1 MRVIVPLQGVAQG
14 RGGLVL
20 GSVIPCA
27 LFYFLQ
33 FYLKRHRNEPK
44 DPNSPASEKATG
56 SPTQSPSQSAGQL
69 TELPG
74 LPRSLSR
81 PLLSPRTAGGP
92 VSLSGRANSI
102 LKCSDSPY
110 DIGLIRVEE
119 DPYDELGN
127 PDGVIQLG
135 LAENK
140 LSLDLVKDWLA
151 ENAREAILGGG
162 RRELN
167 VNAIATYRPFDGLMD
182 LKVAVAGFMSQ
193 VMEKAVSFKP
203 SQLVLTAGA
212 TPAIEMLSFCLAD
225 AGNAFLVPT
234 PYYPNFDRDV
244 KWRTGIEIIHV
255 PCRSADNFNI
265 SITALDRAF
274 SQAKKRGLKVR
285 GIITSNPSNPVGNL
299 MNRETIYSLLDFA
312 REKNIHIISNEIFA
326 GSTHGNEEFV
336 SMAEIIESEDI
347 DRDRVH
353 IVYGL
358 SKDLSSPGFRVGAI
372 YSLNENVLAAA
383 RKLTRFSSISA
394 PTQQL
399 LISMLSDTEF
409 VKRFIEINRERLGRM
424 YVRFVA
430 GLQELGIECTKS
442 NGGFYCW
449 ADMRGFIPSYSEK
462 GELELW
468 NKLLNAAKVNVTPGS
483 CCHCIEPGWFRFCF
497 TTLKEKDIP
506 VVIERIRTVVETCKS
521 LG

>member
-1 MRVIVPLQGVAQG
+1 
-14 RGGLVL
+14 
-20 GSVIPCA
+20 
-27 LFYFLQ
+27 
-33 FYLKRHRNEPK
+33 
-44 DPNSPASEKATG
+44 
-56 SPTQSPSQSAGQL
+56 
-69 TELPG
+69 
-74 LPRSLSR
+74 
-81 PLLSPRTAGGP
+81 
-92 VSLSGRANSI
+92 
-102 LKCSDSPY
+102 
-110 DIGLIRVEE
+110 
-119 DPYDELGN
+119 
-127 PDGVIQLG
+127 
-135 LAENK
+135 
-140 LSLDLVKDWLA
+140 
-151 ENAREAILGGG
+151 
-162 RRELN
+162 
-167 VNAIATYRPFDGLMD
+167 
-182 LKVAVAGFMSQ
+182 
-193 VMEKAVSFKP
+193 
-203 SQLVLTAGA
+203 
-212 TPAIEMLSFCLAD
+212 
-225 AGNAFLVPT
+225 
-234 PYYPNFDRDV
+234 
-244 KWRTGIEIIHV
+244 
-255 PCRSADNFNI
+255 
-265 SITALDRAF
+265 
-274 SQAKKRGLKVR
+274 
-285 GIITSNPSNPVGNL
+285 

-358 SKDLSSPGFRVGAI
+358 SNDLSSPGFRVGAI